1 MIRAAIAFFVIAL
14 VAFFLGA
21 NGIAGLSV
29 ELGKLLLVVF
39 LVLSVI
45 SFLAAAITGRKPRQ
59 LP

>member
-1 MIRAAIAFFVIAL
+1 MIRAAISFFIIAL

-29 ELGKLLLVVF
+29 EIGKVLLVVF
-39 LVLSVI
+39 LILSVI
-45 SFLAAAITGRKPRQ
+45 SFLIAAVSGRKPSQ